1 MTATARGALR
11 LRHTATLV
19 MAVGAQLLDLAT
31 MDPSRELNPIA
42 LHPLGMAAKLLLCVV
57 LVAGHYAV
65 GARWTPVLLL
75 ALGVGC
81 IGAWSNVR

>member
-1 MTATARGALR
+1 MTLTARGAPR
-11 LRHTATLV
+11 LWHTAMLAG
-19 MAVGAQLLDLAT
+19 AVAAQLLDLAT

-42 LHPLGMAAKLLLCVV
+42 LHPLGMAAKLLLCLV

-75 ALGVGC
+75 ALGVGS